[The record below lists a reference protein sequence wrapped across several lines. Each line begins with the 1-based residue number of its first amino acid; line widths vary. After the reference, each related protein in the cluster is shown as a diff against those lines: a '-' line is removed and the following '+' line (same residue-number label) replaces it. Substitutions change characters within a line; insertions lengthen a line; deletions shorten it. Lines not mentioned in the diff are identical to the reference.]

1 MTRAFAIIVVMLV
14 ATLPVIGLE
23 LPPLEDL
30 MSDSE
35 MEVTGVVKLTQDEK
49 QALREWL
56 EVFVDQDAKFAARRY
71 EKQRKQET
79 RQIDRQSSAEQTL
92 VPSSGGG
99 ESNRPELATS
109 AKNEMQEPETKN
121 RFDKSVARIVGDF
134 SGWRGKTLFKLDNG
148 ETWQQRRADS
158 VRRTKIISN
167 PEVRIKRNVM
177 GFYVMEIPAAKVRVP
192 VTRID

>member
-1 MTRAFAIIVVMLV
+1 MTRASAIIVVMIGT
-14 ATLPVIGLE
+14 TLPVIGLE

-79 RQIDRQSSAEQTL
+79 RQTDRQSSVEQTS
-92 VPSSGGG
+92 VSSSGGG
-99 ESNRPELATS
+99 ESMAIS

-148 ETWQQRRADS
+148 ETWQQRRSES

>member
-1 MTRAFAIIVVMLV
+1 MTRASAIIVVMLG

-79 RQIDRQSSAEQTL
+79 RRIDRQSSVEQTL
-92 VPSSGGG
+92 VPSNGGG
-99 ESNRPELATS
+99 ESNRPELAIS

-148 ETWQQRRADS
+148 EKQRNWSRS
-158 VRRTKIISN
+158 
-167 PEVRIKRNVM
+167 
-177 GFYVMEIPAAKVRVP
+177 
-192 VTRID
+192 

>member
-1 MTRAFAIIVVMLV
+1 MRRVFAVLVVI
-14 ATLPVIGLE
+14 AGITLPVYSAE

-30 MSDSE
+30 MSESE
-35 MEVTGVVKLTQDEK
+35 MAVTGVEKLSQEEK

-71 EKQRKQET
+71 AQQRKQQA
-79 RQIDRQSSAEQTL
+79 RQLERRSSIEHLIA
-92 VPSSGGG
+92 PSIGGD
-99 ESNRPELATS
+99 ESNGPELGLS
-109 AKNEMQEPETKN
+109 AKNQTQELETKN

-134 SGWRGKTLFKLDNG
+134 SGWNGKTLFRLDNG
-148 ETWQQRRADS
+148 ETWQQRRPDS
-158 VRRTKIISN
+158 VRRTKTISN
-167 PEVRIKRNVM
+167 PKVRIKRNVM

>member
-1 MTRAFAIIVVMLV
+1 MTRASAIIVVMLG
-14 ATLPVIGLE
+14 ATLPVVGLE

-79 RQIDRQSSAEQTL
+79 RQTDRQSSVEQTS
-92 VPSSGGG
+92 VSSSGGG
-99 ESNRPELATS
+99 ESMAIS

-148 ETWQQRRADS
+148 ETWQQRRSES

>member
-1 MTRAFAIIVVMLV
+1 MTRASAIIVVMLG

-79 RQIDRQSSAEQTL
+79 RQIDRQSSVEQTS
-92 VPSSGGG
+92 VSSSGGG
-99 ESNRPELATS
+99 ESMAIS

-148 ETWQQRRADS
+148 ETWQQRRSES

>member
-1 MTRAFAIIVVMLV
+1 M
-14 ATLPVIGLE
+14 
-23 LPPLEDL
+23 
-30 MSDSE
+30 
-35 MEVTGVVKLTQDEK
+35 
-49 QALREWL
+49 
-56 EVFVDQDAKFAARRY
+56 
-71 EKQRKQET
+71 
-79 RQIDRQSSAEQTL
+79 
-92 VPSSGGG
+92 PSNGGG
-99 ESNRPELATS
+99 ESNRPELAIS

>member
-1 MTRAFAIIVVMLV
+1 
-14 ATLPVIGLE
+14 
-23 LPPLEDL
+23 
-30 MSDSE
+30 
-35 MEVTGVVKLTQDEK
+35 
-49 QALREWL
+49 
-56 EVFVDQDAKFAARRY
+56 
-71 EKQRKQET
+71 
-79 RQIDRQSSAEQTL
+79 
-92 VPSSGGG
+92 
-99 ESNRPELATS
+99 
-109 AKNEMQEPETKN
+109 MQEPETKN